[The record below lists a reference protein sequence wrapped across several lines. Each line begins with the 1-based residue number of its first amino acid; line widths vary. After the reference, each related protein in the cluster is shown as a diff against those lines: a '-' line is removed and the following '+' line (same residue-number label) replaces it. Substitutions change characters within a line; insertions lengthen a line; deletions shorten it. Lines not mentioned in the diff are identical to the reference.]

1 MKKILLILAIAM
13 ASTAAHAAEEN
24 TDATNQDPSTEQQGD
39 KSGPS
44 LGNAIGGLFNGLG
57 KALSSAGNTIK
68 GEGDKAPDNTPK
80 MRRIVCEKYRSLDG
94 SAPRE
99 CKPYFVRLRDLPFD
113 SLTLYVP
120 VK

>member
-13 ASTAAHAAEEN
+13 ASTAAHAEEN
-24 TDATNQDPSTEQQGD
+24 TDATNQDPSTEQSD

-68 GEGDKAPDNTPK
+68 GEGGQAADNTPK
-80 MRRIVCEKYRSLDG
+80 MRRVVCEKYRSLDG

-99 CKPYFVRLRDLPFD
+99 CKPYFARLRDLPFD